1 MKQYSYIE
9 KKYPARARSKR
20 ARENGASIAGSS
32 SGSILLGGSN
42 APAGVTDHGQ
52 LTGIISTADAY
63 SEFARDI
70 HLTAADADTLKKVAG
85 LEIIK
90 STEIEEIT
98 ATDENV
104 YSALS
109 TDVRI
114 SQELDEFLDEI
125 DAMYLRK
132 DIDDTAHG
140 LISFDK
146 KIGSSIFLD
155 GYDGKGWEI
164 KETGAA
170 LLDSARIRSDIYVGN
185 NTGSPSYASGFAG
198 WGWQIDTPTATGEM
212 DNLFIRKTFTAYEI
226 VYSQI
231 YGLGGSQI
239 VSDLNKIARV
249 EVMPDRYR
257 CYMDDMDGL
266 MLMNLRRGDGVR
278 IQARAGTLNI
288 KYLTGRCIKVDS
300 DYFDIAIPLLEGT
313 GAPAAGDFAMRWGN
327 NENPDR
333 QGLIYLTSSDH
344 GAPFIDVYDGITE
357 VSTEGKLKARLG
369 NLKGLQTLT
378 GDQLTGYGAYLNG
391 VYIENSTFYT
401 DNGETVDQRFV
412 AMNGRFES
420 TIEGIRNDMSLE
432 AGNIL
437 RNSSFSENT
446 HYWSSSNTVHFIDVA
461 NKFLWLDG
469 SFYAEKQ
476 AVADIYR
483 DGAKNVLRI
492 LNTTISQRNADF
504 KGEKPDGTYSFA
516 FYCKVLRSGTL
527 TAGFRDKELFVSES
541 LSVSESY
548 QKIVKVG
555 KWDGTGDFSI
565 GFTGEILIYGVS
577 LFNDALADLQIKLQT
592 QILQTE
598 EYIKL
603 LATKEY
609 VDSETGRI
617 YTKYDASFSVMAE
630 EIAARVTRQDFDTIT
645 GAIRTEFSSQLSVQ
659 AGNISA
665 VSTKVDNV
673 KNTIDTA
680 GWINSTEGNALFAT
694 KNTVDS
700 LTGRIS
706 TAESNISHNAS
717 FITQKVSYTDYNG
730 QTIISKVNQTASTYQ
745 IEAKNINLTGAVTF
759 AMFTENV
766 QNEINGKTNLSEV
779 NEKLTIAL
787 QNYASKDWLNFKLQ
801 SYALADSL
809 SNYVKSDF
817 LSNTLR
823 EYATVS
829 NADNAAS
836 SAANTAFNKLTNA
849 LINGKTD
856 ILGGFISTQLLD
868 VDSIYANMASIGGL
882 EINSDGLFSNSRYT
896 SGDISNKFFLYSNGN
911 SAFLGFSAKNK
922 WAGIGLN
929 TIPDHMGGARAV
941 ARFENTVPSDRK
953 TNHGIYSFTHGGR
966 MNISA
971 YIIGGVS
978 IKGSVSTCKL
988 ALENLDPTTADRGI
1002 GYRDVFVFQPT
1013 SNMAFTLPT
1022 AAEIAD
1028 KFGDLYMDYGESGMI
1043 HDHAWIEIT
1052 ILVTRHATAKLIING
1067 APGAPLV
1074 DNNGNIYAGFGNGQL
1089 PMTRGDVCKLIYYNR
1104 TWYVGHL
1111 SI

>member
-1 MKQYSYIE
+1 MDKIRSLTEGLRRRAEIIRDETQNSANTAERVGQLLIDIIE
-9 KKYPARARSKR
+9 T
-20 ARENGASIAGSS
+20 
-32 SGSILLGGSN
+32 GSN
-42 APAGVTDHGQ
+42 
-52 LTGIISTADAY
+52 
-63 SEFARDI
+63 
-70 HLTAADADTLKKVAG
+70 

-90 STEIEEIT
+90 STDLGSIF
-98 ATDENV
+98 ASDENV

-109 TDVRI
+109 TDIRI

-140 LISFDK
+140 IITFDK
-146 KIGSSIFLD
+146 KIGSSVFLD

-212 DNLFIRKTFTAYEI
+212 NNLFIRKTFTAYEI

-239 VSDLNKIARV
+239 VSDLNKIACV

-278 IQARAGTLNI
+278 IQARTGTLNI

-313 GAPAAGDFAMRWGN
+313 GQPAAGDFAMRWGN

-369 NLKGLQTLT
+369 NLKGLRTLT

-391 VYIENSTFYT
+391 VYIENSMFYT
-401 DNGETVDQRFV
+401 DNGETIDQRFV

-420 TIEGIRNDMSLE
+420 TIEGIRNDMSVE
-432 AGNIL
+432 SGNIL

-446 HYWSSSNTVHFIDVA
+446 HYWSSSNTVHFIDVGGR
-461 NKFLWLDG
+461 FLRMDG
-469 SFYAEKQ
+469 SFYTEKQ

-483 DGAKNVLRI
+483 DGPKNVLRI

-555 KWDGTGDFSI
+555 KWDGLGDFLI
-565 GFTGEILIYGVS
+565 GFTGEILIYSVS
-577 LFNDALADLQIKLQT
+577 LFNDALADLQVKLQT

-603 LATKEY
+603 LATKGY

-645 GAIRTEFSSQLSVQ
+645 GAIRTEFSTQLSVQ

-680 GWINSTEGNALFAT
+680 GWINSTQGNALFASKT
-694 KNTVDS
+694 LED
-700 LTGRIS
+700 G
-706 TAESNISHNAS
+706 
-717 FITQKVSYTDYNG
+717 QK
-730 QTIISKVNQTASTYQ
+730 IISYINQTPGRTVIASDR
-745 IEAKNINLTGAVTF
+745 INLFGAVTF
-759 AMFTENV
+759 SMFNPTV
-766 QNEINGKTNLSEV
+766 QNTINDI
-779 NEKLTIAL
+779 NETAL
-787 QNYASKDWLNFKLQ
+787 LASSRSVEAKMDASTAQ
-801 SYALADSL
+801 STADTA
-809 SNYVKSDF
+809 NK
-817 LSNTLR
+817 
-823 EYATVS
+823 
-829 NADNAAS
+829 NAAS
-836 SAANTAFNKLTNA
+836 AQSTANSAVTAVNSLPEWSKQNSIIKAMQDATVIVGGYIKTS
-849 LINGKTD
+849 LIEVDKIYVTSLAAVRGKIASYTVT
-856 ILGGFISTQLLD
+856 G
-868 VDSIYANMASIGGL
+868 DSIYSQQVTISPDSILFVSKNGQVKGGYGVNTAPATLAVNVPVWIENHTKGGIANYGLHIDVDGASIAQSSTIGGPVTYVDNPYNNIAICIKSGCIAGL
-882 EINSDGLFSNSRYT
+882 AMKVKHVTKSERLTSDDVWVSCYNSSVITVYLPPNPTIGKLIFIKLMNNVDA
-896 SGDISNKFFLYSNGN
+896 IVNGN
-911 SAFLGFSAKNK
+911 GKQIRFDNTYTTNNIEKMGR
-922 WAGIGLN
+922 IGMYVY
-929 TIPDHMGGARAV
+929 DGQYWCGG
-941 ARFENTVPSDRK
+941 K
-953 TNHGIYSFTHGGR
+953 IYF
-966 MNISA
+966 
-971 YIIGGVS
+971 
-978 IKGSVSTCKL
+978 
-988 ALENLDPTTADRGI
+988 
-1002 GYRDVFVFQPT
+1002 
-1013 SNMAFTLPT
+1013 
-1022 AAEIAD
+1022 
-1028 KFGDLYMDYGESGMI
+1028 
-1043 HDHAWIEIT
+1043 
-1052 ILVTRHATAKLIING
+1052 
-1067 APGAPLV
+1067 
-1074 DNNGNIYAGFGNGQL
+1074 
-1089 PMTRGDVCKLIYYNR
+1089 
-1104 TWYVGHL
+1104 
-1111 SI
+1111 

>member
-257 CYMDDMDGL
+257 CYMDDMEGL

-369 NLKGLQTLT
+369 NLKGLRTLT

-420 TIEGIRNDMSLE
+420 TIEGIRNDMSVE

-446 HYWSSSNTVHFIDVA
+446 HYWSSSNTVHFIDVGGQ
-461 NKFLWLDG
+461 FLWMDG

-694 KNTVDS
+694 KS
-700 LTGRIS
+700 L
-706 TAESNISHNAS
+706 E
-717 FITQKVSYTDYNG
+717 NG
-730 QTIISKVNQTASTYQ
+730 QNIISYINQTPGSTV
-745 IEAKNINLTGAVTF
+745 ISSDKINLYGAVTF
-759 AMFTENV
+759 NSFN
-766 QNEINGKTNLSEV
+766 S
-779 NEKLTIAL
+779 
-787 QNYASKDWLNFKLQ
+787 SLQ
-801 SYALADSL
+801 SSIN
-809 SNYVKSDF
+809 SI
-817 LSNTLR
+817 
-823 EYATVS
+823 
-829 NADNAAS
+829 S
-836 SAANTAFNKLTNA
+836 STANTASSNAYKAIGDASTAQSTANTAKDNATRAQSTADSAFTAVNA
-849 LINGKTD
+849 LPEWSKEANIKEALTKATIIDGGHIKTSLIDVDNIYVTSLAAVRGKIAEYTISQD
-856 ILGGFISTQLLD
+856 SIYSDRVTISPGGIRFIST
-868 VDSIYANMASIGGL
+868 
-882 EINSDGLFSNSRYT
+882 DGY
-896 SGDISNKFFLYSNGN
+896 
-911 SAFLGFSAKNK
+911 
-922 WAGIGLN
+922 
-929 TIPDHMGGARAV
+929 
-941 ARFENTVPSDRK
+941 
-953 TNHGIYSFTHGGR
+953 
-966 MNISA
+966 
-971 YIIGGVS
+971 
-978 IKGSVSTCKL
+978 IKGGYGIDSGMATLGASVPL
-988 ALENLDPTTADRGI
+988 WLENKTRGVDTNYGI
-1002 GYRDVFVFQPT
+1002 HIDV
-1013 SNMAFTLPT
+1013 
-1022 AAEIAD
+1022 
-1028 KFGDLYMDYGESGMI
+1028 SG
-1043 HDHAWIEIT
+1043 AS
-1052 ILVTRHATAKLIING
+1052 VAQSSG
-1067 APGAPLV
+1067 PGAPITGYV
-1074 DNNGNIYAGFGNGQL
+1074 EMPYNNIAISIVSGCIAGFAVKVRHVKESTDLDPQDVWVSCYNTSVITLTLPPNPNVGKVVFIKLMKNVDVNVSGNGKQIVFDGASASNAIGKWGRIG
-1089 PMTRGDVCKLIYYNR
+1089 MYVYDGQCWCGGKIYF
-1104 TWYVGHL
+1104 
-1111 SI
+1111 